1 MSATKELWRVDAPI
15 GNYYGTPRV
24 IARDDGTFVFELENW
39 TDDDDCTVP
48 VSPEFAAA
56 WTKQFAI
63 TSEAAA
69 EAPADRPGTS
79 SPSG

>member
-1 MSATKELWRVDAPI
+1 MSGTKELWRVDAPI

-24 IARDDGTFVFELENW
+24 IARDDGTFVFELEDWNDAW
-39 TDDDDCTVP
+39 DCTVP
-48 VSPEFAAA
+48 VSPEFAEA

-69 EAPADRPGTS
+69 EAPADRRDTA